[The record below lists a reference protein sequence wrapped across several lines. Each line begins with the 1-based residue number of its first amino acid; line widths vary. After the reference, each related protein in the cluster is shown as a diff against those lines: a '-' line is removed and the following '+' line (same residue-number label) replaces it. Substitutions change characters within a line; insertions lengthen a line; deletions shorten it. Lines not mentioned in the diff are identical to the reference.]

1 MIVKNCRFASRNML
15 LVEFLHQ
22 LMDEPSLICYAL
34 PHTEREVLDNRL
46 LVDHDKGNFIIISA
60 VSSTNI
66 EISACNENK

>member
-1 MIVKNCRFASRNML
+1 ML
-15 LVEFLHQ
+15 LVELLHQ

-46 LVDHDKGNFIIISA
+46 LVDHERGNFIISA

-66 EISACNENK
+66 EISACEDNK